1 MNRETLFEELRRVLI
16 DEIGIPSEKITP
28 EADLRDDLEMDSLDL
43 FELITTLEDHTKTK
57 FDLDKIDDVRTVEDA
72 IDQVLRLTAD
82 TQS

>member
-1 MNRETLFEELRRVLI
+1 MNRETLLEELRRVLI
-16 DEIGIPSEKITP
+16 GEIGIPSEKIIP

-43 FELITTLEDHTKTK
+43 FELITTLEDRTKTK